1 METIE
6 KNPEATLFHEI
17 FYPCRTIELE
27 AQDGKK
33 RLFVE
38 YSEATDYG
46 ADIVFNENVPC
57 MALKNSVRKLL
68 AEGEASYFYSPT
80 EENVNGHVIID
91 GLDYWLKARDLTDH
105 WANHYWA
112 RIKRP
117 IVGFKSVNSDGSS
130 IWPAR
135 GEKTVF
141 SVGKTYS
148 VTENDMLSNPGK
160 GYFFSPKI
168 EKALNYGKE
177 DRRVFLV
184 VASGLLFVKNSWDD
198 LCSSTLTIIRELT
211 KDEIHLLWPVV
222 ESPKAYWNG
231 QNWSSNDEDLLF
243 KYIINR

>member
-6 KNPEATLFHEI
+6 KNPEGSLFREI

-27 AQDGKK
+27 AHDGRK

-46 ADIVFNENVPC
+46 ADIDFSENVPC

-68 AEGEASYFYSPT
+68 EEGETSYFYLPT

-91 GLDYWLKARDLTDH
+91 GMDYWLKVQDLTDQ

-135 GEKTVF
+135 GQKTF
-141 SVGKTYS
+141 YSVGKTYS
-148 VTENDMLSNPGK
+148 VTEKAMLNSPIK
-160 GYFFSPKI
+160 GHFFSPNI
-168 EKALNYGKE
+168 EKALTYGE
-177 DRRVFLV
+177 ENRRVFLV
-184 VASGLLFVKNSWDD
+184 VASGLIFVKNSWDD
-198 LCSSTLTIIRELT
+198 LGSSTLTIISELT
-211 KDEIHLLWPVV
+211 KKEIHLLRPVK
-222 ESPKAYWNG
+222 EAPKAYWNG
-231 QNWSSNDEDLLF
+231 QSWSSIDEDLLF
-243 KYIINR
+243 KYLINR